1 MFKTEKKDTNNYST
15 CNYNEKIIISN
26 LKNRK
31 KMGVIGIS
39 CQFQTIAIQNL
50 MVFSLQLYHQSA
62 HKFCHTNRTMQVQKN
77 LLINQRKNK
86 TTWYTVIYKN
96 NDDQLILP
104 VNGGLMAGNQE
115 GKK

>member
-1 MFKTEKKDTNNYST
+1 MFKTEKKTQITTD
-15 CNYNEKIIISN
+15 YNEKIIISN

-31 KMGVIGIS
+31 KMGAIGIS
-39 CQFQTIAIQNL
+39 CQLQTIAIQNL
-50 MVFSLQLYHQSA
+50 MVFSLQLYHQAA

>member
-1 MFKTEKKDTNNYST
+1 
-15 CNYNEKIIISN
+15 
-26 LKNRK
+26 
-31 KMGVIGIS
+31 MGAIGIS
-39 CQFQTIAIQNL
+39 CQLQTIAIQNL
-50 MVFSLQLYHQSA
+50 MVFSLQLYHQAA

-77 LLINQRKNK
+77 LFINQRKNK

>member
-1 MFKTEKKDTNNYST
+1 M
-15 CNYNEKIIISN
+15 
-26 LKNRK
+26 
-31 KMGVIGIS
+31 
-39 CQFQTIAIQNL
+39 
-50 MVFSLQLYHQSA
+50 
-62 HKFCHTNRTMQVQKN
+62 QKN